1 MAPRRPAQYFSPLYF
16 LGDLSAVLHHFYIYS
31 PLLTSA
37 QQMVLAGVQCAP
49 LLSTSTLNKVSWDQ
63 IPVLFVC
70 ADCIHACIC
79 NNKRIFSSMIH
90 IWSFLHFFR
99 LAPCS
104 WILLT
109 IDQNGPPGVPPV
121 KMLTS
126 LFSFILCFHVFV
138 KIPGIG
144 NIKWWMRF
152 LSNGAITTKPGLCS
166 NHDKN
171 EIKSWNSSIFII

>member
-70 ADCIHACIC
+70 RLHTCITLSKFQLSDK
-79 NNKRIFSSMIH
+79 NKHHQYFGSERGSPLAFLFS
-90 IWSFLHFFR
+90 
-99 LAPCS
+99 
-104 WILLT
+104 
-109 IDQNGPPGVPPV
+109 
-121 KMLTS
+121 S
-126 LFSFILCFHVFV
+126 LFSTLGGCLG
-138 KIPGIG
+138 GIWG
-144 NIKWWMRF
+144 VLQSIIRRTDTYTHTQRETTFALHKL
-152 LSNGAITTKPGLCS
+152 LSPFGAK
-166 NHDKN
+166 KV
-171 EIKSWNSSIFII
+171 